1 MSNLQS
7 PKTRHELVIRLIQGE
22 VFQNPDTKSFI
33 FYSPDN
39 FNYTPFRVG
48 KDYTSNNSD
57 EMDNSWSIEE
67 IVKLIPLGQ
76 LLPNMLNSKII
87 TTPNNHI
94 SKIGII
100 YESDEGDRILQTYKG
115 ELLVLKQKDDL

>member
-7 PKTRHELVIRLIQGE
+7 PKTQHELVIRLIQGE

-33 FYSPDN
+33 FYNPDN

-48 KDYTSNNSD
+48 KDYTSNNAD
-57 EMDNSWSIEE
+57 EMDTSWNIKV
-67 IVKLIPLGQ
+67 IVNLIPLGQ
-76 LLPNMLNSKII
+76 LLPNKLESKVT
-87 TTPNNHI
+87 TTPDNHI
-94 SKIGII
+94 SKIGMI